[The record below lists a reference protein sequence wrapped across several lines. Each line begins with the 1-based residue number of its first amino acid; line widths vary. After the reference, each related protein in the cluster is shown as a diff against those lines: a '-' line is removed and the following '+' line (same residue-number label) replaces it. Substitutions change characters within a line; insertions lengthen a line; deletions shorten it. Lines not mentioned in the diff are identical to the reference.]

1 MFYKT
6 LIAVIASVVALTG
19 VSIAAGDAQA
29 GKAKATACFGCHGAD
44 GNSANPVWPKLAG
57 QHAAYITKQL
67 ADFKAGKKRSDPLM
81 AGQVAGLNKQ
91 DMEDLGAFFSTLT
104 MSQGATDE
112 KLLSLG
118 QKLYRAGN
126 KEKGIAAC
134 MGCHAPNGA
143 GNPGAKFP
151 RLAGQHAAYVEKAM
165 KDFRSGARSND
176 MNKMM
181 RTIAEKMSDQEIKAV
196 ASYISGLH

>member
-6 LIAVIASVVALTG
+6 LIAVIASVALTG
-19 VSIAAGDAQA
+19 VSIAAGNPQA
-29 GKAKATACFGCHGAD
+29 GKAKAGVCFGCHGPD
-44 GNSANPVWPKLAG
+44 GNSSNPVWPKLAG

-67 ADFKAGKKRSDPLM
+67 ADFKAGKKRSNALM
-81 AGQVAGLNKQ
+81 AGQVAGLNKK

-118 QKLYRAGN
+118 KKIYRGGN

-143 GNPGAKFP
+143 GNPGARFP
-151 RLAGQHAAYVEKAM
+151 RLGGQHAAYVEKAM